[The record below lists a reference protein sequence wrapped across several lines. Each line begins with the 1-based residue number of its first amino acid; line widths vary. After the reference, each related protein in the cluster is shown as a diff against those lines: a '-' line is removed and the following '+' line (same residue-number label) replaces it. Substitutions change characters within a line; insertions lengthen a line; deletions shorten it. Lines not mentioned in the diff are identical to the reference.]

1 MVNAQQGF
9 HVEHEAL
16 QLAANRLPQQ
26 SSALTKIRGSV
37 TAHRVAG
44 ESFGKVS
51 GSPSASSAHSTNIE
65 RFAQN
70 LDQHAKRIDEL
81 TQGVSSSDAD
91 VRSFDEQQAGKQK
104 VQGAA
109 IPGAEIIH
117 NADGH
122 DSLLITPSNK
132 SWDPFTLPNA
142 AGNHQGFT
150 INTPPGWLDASHTY
164 SVDTPTKIPWDTGRD
179 AVQQAL
185 IENPVPNADHHAATP
200 DGATNEA
207 LDWAPSKVSS
217 YVVPAQDPSH
227 YTDMVVNYTQPDH
240 TLSPGFV
247 LRRGALAP
255 DGTITIESWGEGRAW
270 EQSWPIEWVTGALSN
285 HVWDANQQDIANIA
299 MRRLGMSH

>member
-9 HVEHEAL
+9 HVEHQAL

-26 SSALTKIRGSV
+26 SSALTSIRGAV
-37 TAHRVAG
+37 TAHQVAG

-51 GSPSASSAHSTNIE
+51 GSSSASAAHSRTIQQL
-65 RFAQN
+65 AQN
-70 LDQHAKRIDEL
+70 LDAHAKRIDEL

-91 VRSFDEQQAGKQK
+91 VKSFDDQQADKQK

-122 DSLLITPSNK
+122 DSFLITPSNK
-132 SWDPFTLPNA
+132 SWDPFTLPNT
-142 AGNHQGFT
+142 AGNAQGFNV
-150 INTPPGWLDASHTY
+150 NTPAGWLDSSHTY

-179 AVQQAL
+179 TVQQAL
-185 IENPVPNADHHAATP
+185 IENPVPNADHRTATT
-200 DGATNEA
+200 DGATNDA
-207 LDWAPSKVSS
+207 LSWAPSKVSS
-217 YVVPAQDPSH
+217 YVVPSQDPSH

-247 LRRGALAP
+247 LRRGALQP
-255 DGTITIESWGEGRAW
+255 DGTIMIQSWGEGRAW
-270 EQSWPIEWVTGALSN
+270 EQSWPIEWISGSLSN
-285 HVWDANQQDIANIA
+285 HVWDANQQDIADIA
-299 MRRLGMSH
+299 SQRLGLSH

>member
-9 HVEHEAL
+9 RVEHEAL

-26 SSALTKIRGSV
+26 SSALTKIRGAV
-37 TAHRVAG
+37 TAHQVAG
-44 ESFGKVS
+44 TSFGKVS
-51 GSPSASSAHSTNIE
+51 GSPSAASAHDTTI
-65 RFAQN
+65 RQLAQN
-70 LDQHAKRIDEL
+70 LDRHAKRIDEL
-81 TQGVSSSDAD
+81 TRGVSSSDAD
-91 VRSFDEQQAGKQK
+91 VKSFDEQKADQQK

-117 NADGH
+117 NTDGH
-122 DSLLITPSNK
+122 DSFLITPTNK
-132 SWDPFTLPNA
+132 NWSPFTLPNT
-142 AGNHQGFT
+142 AGNHQGF
-150 INTPPGWLDASHTY
+150 NVDTPPGFFDASHTY

-185 IENPVPNADHHAATP
+185 IENPVPNSDHHAATP
-200 DGATNEA
+200 DGATNDA
-207 LDWAPSKVSS
+207 LGWAPSKVSS
-217 YVVPAQDPSH
+217 YVVPSQDPGK

-270 EQSWPIEWVTGALSN
+270 QQSWPIEWMTGALSN
-285 HVWDANQQDIANIA
+285 SVWDANQRDIANIA
-299 MRRLGMSH
+299 MQRLGMPH